1 MAAIRRTQVDDGRR
15 FLVTPF
21 GVTLNGVIEG
31 ETHGGAARLYS
42 ESLRQEHR
50 LGAVSTVQKARASL
64 ESQDV
69 IGRYEDAYFFLD
81 PLFAAWVRQRMA

>member
-1 MAAIRRTQVDDGRR
+1 MMAAIRRTQVDDGRG

-21 GVTLNGVIEG
+21 GVTLKGVIEG
-31 ETHGGAARLYS
+31 EPYGGTAALYS
-42 ESLRQEHR
+42 ESLRPEHR
-50 LGAVSTVQKARASL
+50 LGAASTVQKALASL

-81 PLFAAWVRQRMA
+81 PLFAA